1 MSETALLNALDGVK
15 YTTNTEFVKIAEAH
29 RKRREQVKQTAMS
42 KLASMRKPMELVR
55 AIREASSGQHLAMGR
70 LREAVSSGDFPLL
83 FQAVSQASM
92 LGQYAELPQQ
102 WPLFAQRTS
111 VQDFRPARL
120 VRWDAGLDQLPDH
133 NGGADRHVR
142 ALPRIPELTEYPT
155 FNLTTEG
162 ADYFVN
168 KYGARFPFSWEAFL
182 NDELRVLQQLPT
194 EMARWAR
201 DTEDVLTTGVLT
213 TATGPNPDFFTLTEE
228 FGPLVPSG
236 NYVRDNPPLSLRAVE
251 QAITEIGMRQVGGRQ
266 VRVQNFVLL
275 VPPAL
280 ALTAHSIAQSTTYVH
295 VQRLATDEE
304 IRTNVSSPVAG
315 RFTVVESPWL
325 PLIDNSPSAATTWYL
340 IPAGGQTERGP
351 AIVTA
356 FLRGHEIPEVRVM
369 GDTGR
374 AIGGGDISAF
384 EGSFSHDDIQY
395 RVRTIVGA
403 AGIDASAVAVSLGNG
418 QATAGEADLPDPRL
432 MPGPVIPVHETQPA
446 EGIMPVHASCGCGRT
461 RPADRSNCTSCS
473 SGRRD
478 ERSLPVSVDRDEVR
492 REVEAEIR
500 DQVRAQIEAEHREKV
515 EAEVRAKLE
524 AEKAAAAAAATE
536 AKESSNSSSTAS
548 SSKNTTSRQSPKR

>member
-1 MSETALLNALDGVK
+1 MIDEKLRPLDGIK
-15 YTTNTEFVKIAEAH
+15 TTTNPNFHLIAEAH
-29 RKRREQVKQTAMS
+29 SARCGEIKKSAYDSLMNLRR
-42 KLASMRKPMELVR
+42 PMELLR
-55 AIREASSGQHLAMGR
+55 TIKEAGSGAPVAMGK

-83 FQAVSQASM
+83 FQAISQASM

-102 WPLFAQRTS
+102 WPTFSVRTT
-111 VQDFRPARL
+111 VPDFRPARL
-120 VRWDAGLDQLPDH
+120 VRWDSQLEQLPDY

-162 ADYFVN
+162 SDYFVN

-201 DTEDVLTTGVLT
+201 DTEDVLTTGVLA
-213 TATGPNPDFFTLTEE
+213 TADGPNPDFFTMTEN
-228 FGPLVPSG
+228 FGTQVPAG
-236 NYVRDNPPLSLRAVE
+236 NYVPNNPPLSLRALE
-251 QAITEIGMRQVGGRQ
+251 EAIQYIGMRQVAGRQ

-275 VPPAL
+275 VPPSL

-295 VQRLATDEE
+295 VQRLSTDEE

-325 PLIDNSPSAATTWYL
+325 PLIDQSPTSPTTWYL
-340 IPAGGQTERGP
+340 VPAGGQTDRGP

-356 FLRGHEIPEVRVM
+356 FLRGNETPEVRVM

-374 AIGGGDISAF
+374 ALGGAEISAF

-395 RVRTIVGA
+395 RVRSIIGA
-403 AGIDASAVAVSLGNG
+403 AGIDASAVAVSTGDG
-418 QATAGEADLPDPRL
+418 SATGTPEPPAAPGL
-432 MPGPVIPVHETQPA
+432 MSGPVIPTAETDPYTPPAEETPAVAPLAAPEQPA
-446 EGIMPVHASCGCGRT
+446 VTTMAAKQETKSTNTKSGG
-461 RPADRSNCTSCS
+461 TS
-473 SGRRD
+473 G
-478 ERSLPVSVDRDEVR
+478 
-492 REVEAEIR
+492 
-500 DQVRAQIEAEHREKV
+500 
-515 EAEVRAKLE
+515 
-524 AEKAAAAAAATE
+524 
-536 AKESSNSSSTAS
+536 SSTN
-548 SSKNTTSRQSPKR
+548 KK

>member
-1 MSETALLNALDGVK
+1 MIDERLRALDGLK
-15 YTTNTEFVKIAEAH
+15 TTNNSEFHLIAEAH
-29 RKRREQVKQTAMS
+29 SARRGALKKSAYSTLS
-42 KLASMRKPMELVR
+42 TLRRPMELLKV
-55 AIREASSGQHLAMGR
+55 IREAASGAPIAMGK

-102 WPLFAQRTS
+102 WPTFSVRTT
-111 VQDFRPARL
+111 VPDFRPARL
-120 VRWDAGLDQLPDH
+120 VRWDSQMDQLPDY

-162 ADYFVN
+162 SDYFVN

-201 DTEDVLTTGVLT
+201 DTEDVLTTGVLA
-213 TATGPNPDFFTLTEE
+213 TADGPNPDFFNQTEN
-228 FGPLVPSG
+228 FGVQVPAG
-236 NYVRDNPPLSLRAVE
+236 NYVRNNPPLSLRALE
-251 QAITEIGMRQVGGRQ
+251 QAIQEIGMRQVAGRQ

-275 VPPAL
+275 VPPSL

-304 IRTNVSSPVAG
+304 IRTNVSSPIAG

-325 PLIDNSPSAATTWYL
+325 PLIDQSATAGTTWYL
-340 IPAGGQTERGP
+340 VPAGGQTERGP

-356 FLRGHEIPEVRVM
+356 FLRGHETPEVRVM

-374 AIGGGDISAF
+374 ALGGAEISAF

-395 RVRTIVGA
+395 RVRSIIGA
-403 AGIDASAVAVSLGNG
+403 AGIDASAVAVSTGDG
-418 QATAGEADLPDPRL
+418 SSTGTPEPPVAPGL
-432 MPGPVIPVHETQPA
+432 MSGPVIPTAETDPYTPPPTEE
-446 EGIMPVHASCGCGRT
+446 EGVAPF
-461 RPADRSNCTSCS
+461 
-473 SGRRD
+473 
-478 ERSLPVSVDRDEVR
+478 
-492 REVEAEIR
+492 
-500 DQVRAQIEAEHREKV
+500 
-515 EAEVRAKLE
+515 
-524 AEKAAAAAAATE
+524 AAAAPAPKVTETKASTTKSGGTSGGSAT
-536 AKESSNSSSTAS
+536 K
-548 SSKNTTSRQSPKR
+548 K